1 MLFNRVNHA
10 TNYKS
15 AFTYPLCFMG
25 SADVMLGK
33 GELRL
38 QRKVGILFSS
48 KWIDKFIDL
57 GGVNEKL
64 VCLKV
69 LLG

>member
-1 MLFNRVNHA
+1 MQIIINRLSH
-10 TNYKS
+10 T
-15 AFTYPLCFMG
+15 LCA
-25 SADVMLGK
+25 SWVQLMLGK

>member
-1 MLFNRVNHA
+1 
-10 TNYKS
+10 
-15 AFTYPLCFMG
+15 MG